1 MEKKDIYKAEFEKL
15 TEIFS
20 NVDES
25 KRKLVE
31 GLIEDAAF
39 LKSENWGLK
48 NLLKE
53 TGMIKVHP
61 KNKGLQKQVLGSK
74 QYLQNL
80 NSYAI
85 VIRTLNGILSRDL
98 IEEDDDE
105 LGDYE

>member
-1 MEKKDIYKAEFEKL
+1 MDKIHIYKVEFRKL

-31 GLIEDAAF
+31 GLIEDASF
-39 LKSENWGLK
+39 LKAENWGLK

-61 KNKGLQKQVLGSK
+61 TNNGLQKQVPAAK

-85 VIRTLNGILSRDL
+85 VVRTLNGILSRDL

>member
-1 MEKKDIYKAEFEKL
+1 MEKSDVYKAEIEKL

-39 LKSENWGLK
+39 LKSENWELK

-61 KNKGLQKQVLGSK
+61 SIKSQQKQVFGAK
-74 QYLQNL
+74 QYLQNV
-80 NSYAI
+80 SMYST
-85 VIRTLNGILSRDL
+85 VIRTLNIILSKDL

-105 LGDYE
+105 LEDYE

>member
-1 MEKKDIYKAEFEKL
+1 MEKTYIYKAEIEKL
-15 TEIFS
+15 TEIFN

-31 GLIEDAAF
+31 GLIQDAAF
-39 LKSENWGLK
+39 LKTENQELK

-53 TGMIKVHP
+53 TGMIKIHP
-61 KNKGLQKQVLGSK
+61 TNKGLQKQVPAAK

-85 VIRTLNGILSRDL
+85 VIRTLNSVLSKDL
-98 IEEDDDE
+98 IEEDDNDLE
-105 LGDYE
+105 EFE

>member
-1 MEKKDIYKAEFEKL
+1 MEKTDIYKAEIEKL
-15 TEIFS
+15 TEIFG

-39 LKSENWGLK
+39 LKAENWELK

-61 KNKGLQKQVLGSK
+61 TNKGLQKQVPAAK

-85 VIRTLNGILSRDL
+85 VVRTLNGILSKDL
-98 IEEDDDE
+98 IEEDDDDLE
-105 LGDYE
+105 EFE